1 MRRRYYSTRP
11 PMPARQ
17 KLWMACFFIST
28 ALVALFLVFLFQ
40 LRGALSGLA
49 VARVSNSVN
58 QLVTASVEE
67 ALQTGVF
74 QYDQL
79 ISFEKDGEGHIAA
92 LQSNMAEFN
101 RLQASI
107 TQDILTRL
115 GEMSDIE
122 LEIPVGTLSGSA
134 FLAGRGPKM
143 SVRMQSTGSCSARFE
158 NQFSHAGINQTTHQ
172 ILLCVDVSVSILLPG
187 FRTGTQ
193 VTNSFA
199 VAETVIVGEVP
210 DSYTYFDSGNPVE
223 EDAFEYSINNG

>member
-1 MRRRYYSTRP
+1 MLP
-11 PMPARQ
+11 RQ
-17 KLWMACFFIST
+17 KAKLICFFLSVLLITLTLVGTSHLR
-28 ALVALFLVFLFQ
+28 ALL
-40 LRGALSGLA
+40 GNLA
-49 VARVSNSVN
+49 VTRVTNLVG
-58 QLVTASVEE
+58 QLVTAAVSDAVEGGE
-67 ALQTGVF
+67 I
-74 QYDQL
+74 QYNSL
-79 ISFEKDGEGHIAA
+79 ISLEKDETGHVTA

-122 LEIPVGTLSGSA
+122 LEIPIGTLSGSA

-143 SVRMQSTGSCSARFE
+143 PVRMQSTGSCSARFE

-193 VTNSFA
+193 VANSYA
-199 VAETVIVGEVP
+199 VAETVIVGDVP
-210 DSYTYFDSGNPVE
+210 DTYTYFDSGNPVE

>member
-1 MRRRYYSTRP
+1 MS
-11 PMPARQ
+11 ARQ
-17 KLWMACFFIST
+17 KAK
-28 ALVALFLVFLFQ
+28 LFCFLFACVLMVLTVVGMGH
-40 LRGALSGLA
+40 LRSILGNLA
-49 VARVSNSVN
+49 VTRVSNMVN
-58 QLVTASVEE
+58 GLVAE
-67 ALQTGVF
+67 AVSDAVNSGEI
-74 QYDQL
+74 QYNDL
-79 ISFEKDGEGHIAA
+79 ISLEKNASGGVAA
-92 LQSNMAEFN
+92 LVSNMAEFN

-122 LEIPVGTLSGSA
+122 LEIPIGTLSGSA

-143 SVRMQSTGSCSARFE
+143 PVRMQSTGSCSARFE

-193 VTNSFA
+193 VANSYA
-199 VAETVIVGEVP
+199 VAETVIVGDVP
-210 DSYTYFDSGNPVE
+210 DTYTYFDSGNPVE